1 MASPKQKI
9 ALAKGK
15 RPKSKQKAAKEKKT
29 KPKPQ
34 VNVPFE
40 PETGREK
47 AVAKEPK
54 GKANKKKIM
63 NFYNPLSESESEDSY
78 HHQNSNFKAEN
89 KKHAMAK
96 E

>member
-1 MASPKQKI
+1 MASPRQKI
-9 ALAKGK
+9 ALAKSK

-29 KPKPQ
+29 KNNRPVQ
-34 VNVPFE
+34 VNVQIK
-40 PETGREK
+40 PETGCEK

-78 HHQNSNFKAEN
+78 HH
-89 KKHAMAK
+89 
-96 E
+96 